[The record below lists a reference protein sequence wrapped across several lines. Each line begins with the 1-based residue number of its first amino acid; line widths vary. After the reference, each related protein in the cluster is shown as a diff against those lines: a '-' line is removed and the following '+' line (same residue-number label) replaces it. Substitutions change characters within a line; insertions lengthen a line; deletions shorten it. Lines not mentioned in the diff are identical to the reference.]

1 MISKNWLNKN
11 HVAISITK
19 TDKSFIM
26 LFLIIEPTIKRI
38 TPTIN
43 AITVY
48 VIVVSEIMAASK
60 IILTPFNIKDKQII
74 P

>member
-11 HVAISITK
+11 HAAISITK